1 MSELTANVNW
11 LAVIVSAVAAY
22 ALGWLWYSP
31 KAFGPKWAAGVGLPP
46 GPPAE
51 LPVGAMTMQAVGTVL
66 LAWVGGIT
74 AARNAL
80 LTFILIVLTIAAL
93 MYASGLFTKKSQYA
107 IHTEAGY
114 VVAMAVVIVIV
125 HAIL

>member
-31 KAFGPKWAAGVGLPP
+31 KAFGPKWAEGVGLPP
-46 GPPAE
+46 NPPAE
-51 LPVGAMTMQAVGTVL
+51 LPVPAMTMQAVGTFL
-66 LAWVGGIT
+66 LAWLGGIT

-93 MYASGLFTKKSQYA
+93 MFASGLFTKKSQYA
-107 IHTEAGY
+107 IYTESGY